1 MDLKARLSHAVL
13 FGLAIVVACTPTAQA
28 QVNAQPQATP
38 KPGASCTTPGNHQQ
52 SGGKE
57 YVCQRKGKRLV
68 WVPFRGS
75 GGSNSS
81 SGSSSIDTSWL
92 PTLSSFAANKTDV
105 LPVDISRTSSVAP
118 FLGAR
123 SSQPH
128 QGMHFNWSNTDG
140 SWTSAGTTPENFPA
154 IRAVA
159 DGVVTMVEP
168 LRQMGSHQAYG
179 LGLIIARNGRD
190 EAVLNYSMEPFVMEP
205 SPGFYRQFIKV
216 KDGQRV
222 RKGDL
227 LAYMYVPAQANGSTH
242 LHFHLS
248 TGQRIT
254 SQSIFTPAAVA
265 QIQARFGSPGGVENG
280 QPLPACIGYRI
291 NADENPFGTGVSD
304 CL

>member
-1 MDLKARLSHAVL
+1 MPMDMRARLPLAGVL
-13 FGLAIVVACTPTAQA
+13 GLALAVTTHLPAQA
-28 QVNAQPQATP
+28 QVKP
-38 KPGASCTTPGNHQQ
+38 KPGAACTSLGNHQQ
-52 SGGKE
+52 YGGKE
-57 YVCQRKGKRLV
+57 YVCTRKAGRLV
-68 WVPFRGS
+68 WVLFRANNDS
-75 GGSNSS
+75 GGANNVN
-81 SGSSSIDTSWL
+81 TAWL
-92 PTLSSFAANKTDV
+92 PSLASFLTKKTDV

-190 EAVLNYSMEPFVMEP
+190 EAVLNYSIEPFVMEP

-222 RKGDL
+222 KRGDV

-242 LHFHLS
+242 LHFHLN

-254 SQSIFTPAAVA
+254 SPSIFTPAAVG
-265 QIQARFGSPGGVENG
+265 QMQARFGSPGGVENG
-280 QPLPACIGYRI
+280 QPLPPCIGYRI